1 MTFAGKDSER
11 HNQQVDPR
19 HKIIYVHTYTYVLAC
34 RSVCMLRLEIGKR
47 EHDRKERDLK
57 RKEKN
62 SIPFLKEDD
71 LRHGR

>member
-1 MTFAGKDSER
+1 
-11 HNQQVDPR
+11 
-19 HKIIYVHTYTYVLAC
+19 
-34 RSVCMLRLEIGKR
+34 MLRLEIGKR